1 MHRLAWDVLSLLRVD
16 AWIMKRESM
25 MERRTFNKL
34 LGASLT
40 TLAAPAIIRP
50 AFAADPLK
58 VGFIYVGPVEDFGWT
73 HQHDLARKDLEAEL
87 GDKIK
92 TTYVE
97 SVKEGADAERV
108 IAELANKGHGLIYT
122 TSFGFMNPTL
132 KVAKRF
138 PKVKFEHATG
148 YKRAENVATYN
159 IRFYEG
165 RYIQGVIAGKMSKSG
180 IVGYIG
186 SVPIPEVI
194 MGMNAFIL
202 GMHSVN
208 PKGRIKAVFIN
219 SWYDPGKEAD
229 AAKALI
235 DQGAD
240 LMAQHTDSTAPLQV
254 AEQRGI
260 QGFGQAT
267 DMIKAAPK
275 AQLTSS
281 TDHWAPYYIERTK
294 AVIDGTWKSQDT
306 WGGLASG
313 MLKMADYTNMPDD
326 VAALAK
332 QTEADIASGKIV
344 IFKGPIKDQSGAVKV
359 ADGSTLD
366 DASIAGMNWLAE
378 GVEGNLP
385 K

>member
-1 MHRLAWDVLSLLRVD
+1 
-16 AWIMKRESM
+16 

-34 LGASLT
+34 LGASLA
-40 TLAAPAIIRP
+40 TLAAPSIIRP

-58 VGFIYVGPVEDFGWT
+58 IGFVYVGPVEDFGWT
-73 HQHDLARKDLEAEL
+73 HQHDRARKALEADL

-108 IAELANKGHGLIYT
+108 ISELASKGHGLIFT
-122 TSFGFMNPTL
+122 TSFGYMNATL

-165 RYIQGVIAGKMSKSG
+165 RYIQGVIAGKMSKAG
-180 IVGYIG
+180 VVGYIG

-202 GMHSVN
+202 GMRSVN
-208 PKGRIKAVFIN
+208 PAAKIKAVFVN

-240 LMAQHTDSTAPLQV
+240 IIAQHTDSTAPVQV
-254 AEQRGI
+254 AQQRSI
-260 QGFGQAT
+260 KCFGQAS
-267 DMIKAAPK
+267 DMISAGPT
-275 AQLTSS
+275 AQLTASV
-281 TDHWAPYYIERTK
+281 DNWEPYYVQRAN
-294 AVIDGTWKSQDT
+294 AVLDGSWKSIDT
-306 WGGLASG
+306 WGGLNTG
-313 MLKMADYTNMPDD
+313 MLKMAPYTNMPDD
-326 VAALAK
+326 VLALAK
-332 QTEADIASGKIV
+332 QTEADIGGGKIV
-344 IFKGPIKDQSGAVKV
+344 IFKGPIKDQTGAVKV
-359 ADGSTLD
+359 ADGAALD
-366 DASIAGMNWLAE
+366 DGAIAGMDWLAD
-378 GVEGNLP
+378 GVEGSLP

>member
-1 MHRLAWDVLSLLRVD
+1 
-16 AWIMKRESM
+16 

-34 LGASLT
+34 LGASVAA
-40 TLAAPAIIRP
+40 LATPTILRP

-73 HQHDLARKDLEAEL
+73 HQHNQARLALEAEL

-108 IAELANKGHGLIYT
+108 IAELATKGHGLIYT

-148 YKRAENVATYN
+148 YKRAANVATYN

-165 RYIQGVIAGKMSKSG
+165 RYIQGVIAAKMSKSG
-180 IVGYIG
+180 VVGYIG

-194 MGMNAFIL
+194 MGMNSFIQ
-202 GMHSVN
+202 GMRSVN
-208 PKGRIKAVFIN
+208 PNGKIKAVFIN
-219 SWYDPGKEAD
+219 AWYDPGKEAD

-240 LMAQHTDSTAPLQV
+240 IMAQHTDSSAPLQV
-254 AEQRGI
+254 AQQRGI
-260 QGFGQAT
+260 KGFGQAS
-267 DMIKAAPK
+267 DMISAAPK

-281 TDHWAPYYIERTK
+281 IDHWAPYYIERTK
-294 AVIDGTWKSQDT
+294 AVLDGTWKSTDT
-306 WGGLASG
+306 WGGLKAG
-313 MLKMADYTNMPDD
+313 MLKMAAYANMPDD

-332 QTEADIASGKIV
+332 QTEADIADGKIV
-344 IFKGPIKDQSGAVKV
+344 IFKGPIKDQGGAMKV
-359 ADGSTLD
+359 AAGTTLD
-366 DASIAGMNWLAE
+366 DGAIAGMDWLAE
-378 GVEGNLP
+378 GIEGSLP